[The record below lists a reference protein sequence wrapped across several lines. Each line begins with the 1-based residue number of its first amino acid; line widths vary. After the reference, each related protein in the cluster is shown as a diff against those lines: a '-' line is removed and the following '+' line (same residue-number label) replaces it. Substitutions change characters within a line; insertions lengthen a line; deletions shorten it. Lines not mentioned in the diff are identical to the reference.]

1 MLKFKISLAKLVNN
15 SLKKLNFKSIF
26 QLTFY
31 NLILA
36 TFINLPALGAE
47 RITFSF
53 APFGEFY
60 LSADALE
67 KFTNQ
72 GKIDSEFA
80 FYAQFATPQQ
90 LVLLRS
96 LLQQHFPINPI
107 MVSQFT
113 YSSIGE
119 EIIHQLGE
127 LVQTEGNQN
136 GFYALRSALILA
148 ATDPEGMT
156 VLDVLHRFPSDSL
169 KLNLNQGLTIA
180 KTFSKRLKQ
189 QEAAVSAIKKQAA
202 TATSLAIDFSQR
214 PDLRQPGSLSW
225 QKITFSLDD
234 ASRSRR
240 FTSDVYLPQ
249 VTATNK
255 LIPLVVISHGAF
267 SDRTTFA
274 YLAQHLASYG
284 FATAVLEHP
293 GMSRQRFQQ
302 YFAGLALPPETRE
315 SINQPLDVKYLL
327 DELER
332 RQKSDAM
339 LSRLDLQRVGVIG
352 QSAGGYTALALAGAT
367 INFEHLSQAC
377 QNDRELWNLPLL
389 VQCKTTELLPGSYS
403 LQDKR
408 VKAAITVNPL
418 TSSLLG
424 QNGLS
429 QIQEP
434 VMIVASGNDFIA
446 PPDIEQIRPFT
457 WLKTPDKY
465 LVMME
470 QGTHLSTLGDVSNYN
485 FGAISSTLIGPSP
498 ENARKY
504 LSALS
509 VAFMET
515 YIADRD
521 RYRPYLSTAYAKF
534 ISQPAL
540 NLDLLQSLAIA
551 K

>member
-1 MLKFKISLAKLVNN
+1 MLKFKLLLAKSLYG
-15 SLKKLNFKSIF
+15 SLKILNFKSIF
-26 QLTFY
+26 QVAFY

-36 TFINLPALGAE
+36 TLINLPALGAE

-67 KFTNQ
+67 LFAKE
-72 GKIDSEFA
+72 GKIDSDFA
-80 FYAQFATPQQ
+80 FYAKFATPQQ
-90 LVLLRS
+90 LAVLRS
-96 LLQQHFPINPI
+96 FLQQHFPISPV

-113 YSSIGE
+113 YSPLGE
-119 EIIHQLGE
+119 EIIRQLGK
-127 LVQTEGNQN
+127 LVETEGNQN

-148 ATDPEGMT
+148 ATDPQGMT

-169 KLNLNQGLTIA
+169 KLNLNQGITIA
-180 KTFSKRLKQ
+180 KNFSKRLKQ
-189 QEAAVSAIKKQAA
+189 QQAAVSEIKKQAA
-202 TATSLAIDFSQR
+202 ATSAVTIDFSQK
-214 PDLRQPGSLSW
+214 PDLRQVGPLTW
-225 QKITFSLDD
+225 QKITLSLYD
-234 ASRSRR
+234 ASRSRQ
-240 FTSDVYLPQ
+240 FASDIYLPH
-249 VTATNK
+249 TTTNK

-293 GMSRQRFQQ
+293 GISRQRFQQ
-302 YFAGLALPPETRE
+302 YFAGLATPPETRE

-332 RQKSDAM
+332 RQKSDPR
-339 LSRLDLQRVGVIG
+339 LSRLALHQVGVIG

-367 INFEHLSQAC
+367 INFEQLNKAC
-377 QNDRELWNLPLL
+377 QNNRELWNFPLL

-408 VKAAITVNPL
+408 IKAAIAVNPL

-424 QNGLS
+424 QSGLS

-434 VMIVASGNDFIA
+434 VMMVASGNDFIA
-446 PPDIEQIRPFT
+446 PADTEQIRPFT
-457 WLKTPDKY
+457 WLSTPDKY

-470 QGTHLSTLGDVSNYN
+470 QGTHLSTLGDIGNYN
-485 FGAISSTLIGPSP
+485 FGAISSTLMGPSS

-515 YIADRD
+515 YIANNDE
-521 RYRPYLSTAYAKF
+521 YRPYLSTAYAKF
-534 ISQPAL
+534 LSQPPL
-540 NLDLLQSLAIA
+540 NLDILQSLAIA